1 MWLQRRKNNTMTIFS
16 WRRAIIGVFIIA
28 MAPLNWI
35 GHAWAETPEA
45 QDRLVKSVEV
55 GVTGWFTQGKT
66 EWSHDASHLD
76 PDLGNPSSKLKYEDV
91 GTNVVELAGKV
102 RFKNRFF
109 LQGNF
114 GFAEIG
120 GGRLTDDDFLS
131 AQGAANNGASMP
143 GAQRFS
149 RTFSDI
155 GGDDMWYVNAD
166 IGFLAHEFRHNKGFL
181 DLFVGFQY
189 WREKQVANGLLQ
201 VECTTA
207 SSPNPSFGCSP
218 PGTSS
223 FKGQTVITNTVH
235 WTSLKVLG
243 SEIRYQLFPRV
254 DIDAKVAFLVTWLNN
269 QDVHHLRTDLA
280 QNPSFK
286 MTGVGIGTN
295 ADLNVR
301 VMLVQRLYL
310 SGGYRLWWTRVTDG
324 DWKIYGAD
332 GSSAGAN
339 LNEFQTLRHGPT
351 VGLTYVF

>member
-1 MWLQRRKNNTMTIFS
+1 VMTTCS
-16 WRRAIIGVFIIA
+16 WRRAIVGVFLIA
-28 MAPLNWI
+28 AWPGLI
-35 GHAWAETPEA
+35 EPAWADTPEA
-45 QDRLVKSVEV
+45 KDPLVKSVEV

-66 EWSHDASHLD
+66 DWSHDASHLD
-76 PDLGNPSSKLKYEDV
+76 PNLGNPSSKLKYEDV

-102 RFKNRFF
+102 RFKNRLF
-109 LQGNF
+109 LHANF

-166 IGFLAHEFRHNKGFL
+166 IGFLAHEFRRNRGFL

-207 SSPNPSFGCSP
+207 SSPNPSFGCP
-218 PGTSS
+218 PAGTSR

-243 SEIRYQLFPRV
+243 GQIRYQLWPRV
-254 DIDAKVAFLVTWLNN
+254 DIDAKAAFLVTWLNN
-269 QDVHHLRTDLA
+269 EDVHHLRTDLA
-280 QNPSFK
+280 QDPSFK
-286 MTGVGIGTN
+286 MTGIGIGTN
-295 ADLNVR
+295 ADINVR
-301 VMLVQRLYL
+301 VMLIQRLYL
-310 SGGYRLWWTRVTDG
+310 TGGYRVWWTKVTDG
-324 DWKIYGAD
+324 DWKIYGAN
-332 GSSAGAN
+332 GSSASAN
-339 LNEFQTLRHGPT
+339 LNEFETLRHGPT

>member
-1 MWLQRRKNNTMTIFS
+1 MLSIWL
-16 WRRAIIGVFIIA
+16 WAISGLLLTVSTGGFICLA
-28 MAPLNWI
+28 Q
-35 GHAWAETPEA
+35 AETPGP
-45 QDRLVKSVEV
+45 QDRLIKSAEV

-76 PDLGNPSSKLKYEDV
+76 PNLGNPSSKLKYEDV
-91 GTNVVELAGKV
+91 GTNVVELAAKV

-109 LQGNF
+109 LRGNF

-131 AQGAANNGASMP
+131 AQGAANNNASMS

-155 GGDDMWYVNAD
+155 GGDNMWYINAD
-166 IGFLAHEFRHNKGFL
+166 FGILAHEFRHNKGFL
-181 DLFVGFQY
+181 DLFMGFQY
-189 WREKQVANGLLQ
+189 WREKLVANSLLQ

-207 SSPNPSFGCSP
+207 SSPNPAFGCSP

-223 FKGQTVITNTVH
+223 FKGQTVITNTVQ

-243 SEIRYQLFPRV
+243 GEIRYQLMPRV
-254 DIDAKVAFLVTWLNN
+254 EVDAKAAFLVSWLKNE
-269 QDVHHLRTDLA
+269 DIHHLRTDLG
-280 QNPSFK
+280 QDPSFK

-295 ADLNVR
+295 ADINLR
-301 VMLVQRLYL
+301 IMLIQRLYL
-310 SGGYRLWWTRVTDG
+310 TGGYRVWWTKVTDG
-324 DWKIYGAD
+324 NWRIYGAN
-332 GSSAGAN
+332 GSTESAN

>member
-1 MWLQRRKNNTMTIFS
+1 MTHRVWLRS
-16 WRRAIIGVFIIA
+16 IIGVLVVVTALGCIGRA
-28 MAPLNWI
+28 RAEAP
-35 GHAWAETPEA
+35 ETPE
-45 QDRLVKSVEV
+45 RLVKAVEV

-66 EWSHDASHLD
+66 EWSHDASRLD

-91 GTNVVELAGKV
+91 GTNIVELAGKV
-102 RFKNRFF
+102 RFKNRLFVRA
-109 LQGNF
+109 NF

-155 GGDDMWYVNAD
+155 GGDDVWYVNAD
-166 IGFLAHEFRHNKGFL
+166 IGILAHEFRKNKGFL

-201 VECTTA
+201 VECTTV
-207 SSPNPSFGCSP
+207 SSPNPSFGCPP

-223 FKGQTVITNTVH
+223 FKNQAVITNTVQ

-243 SEIRYQLFPRV
+243 GELRYQLAPRV

-269 QDVHHLRTDLA
+269 QDIHHLRTDLA
-280 QNPSFK
+280 QDPSFK

-301 VMLVQRLYL
+301 VMLLQRLYL
-310 SGGYRLWWTRVTDG
+310 TGGYRLWWTRVTDG
-324 DWKIYGAD
+324 DWKIFGAN
-332 GSSAGAN
+332 GSTANAN
-339 LNEFQTLRHGPT
+339 LNEFETLRHGPT